1 MEVKGFISERVVVT
15 LTADGHRHK
24 IFQIVF
30 AKDGS
35 FYVTF
40 PYFEHTGGLLAEVT
54 VDGLPGAQAF
64 VDLGDKAK
72 LRRML

>member
-1 MEVKGFISERVVVT
+1 MEVKAFLSERVVVT

-40 PYFEHTGGLLAEVT
+40 PYFRWNEKAGPSAGCDTLPMRNALEV
-54 VDGLPGAQAF
+54 QSK
-64 VDLGDKAK
+64 GD
-72 LRRML
+72 RP